1 MNSTLRLS
9 LLFLASL
16 LLSACETAPKSLKP
30 EVAQRIKRVAVVSTV
45 GDVFTRTYIGV
56 TVFGNEREERKVP
69 EWRLNRI
76 YEEQMAAELRK
87 LAGMTVVDAAY
98 PAASFAPVN
107 GEGDP
112 DWKVITKAVKA
123 HCAENALDGVFV
135 LAKGYRS
142 HGVAVFASRHPQR
155 RGAGLSLSAN
165 LALLDC
171 ATGFPLALRRPFIGV
186 NENGYPLPP
195 SMALPE
201 SWPWY
206 GKWEPQIYDE
216 AGAALVKL
224 GASAWGP
231 TLTAMMTPTK

>member
-1 MNSTLRLS
+1 MNPTFRLS
-9 LLFLASL
+9 LLFFVSF
-16 LLSACETAPKSLKP
+16 LLSACETAPKSIKP
-30 EVAQRIKRVAVVSTV
+30 DVAQRVKRVAVVSTV
-45 GDVFTRTYIGV
+45 GDVFTRTYIGI
-56 TVFGNEREERKVP
+56 TVFGNEHEVRKVP
-69 EWRLNRI
+69 EWRIDRT
-76 YEEQMAAELRK
+76 YEEQLAVELRRRP
-87 LAGMTVVDAAY
+87 GMTVVDAAY
-98 PAASFAPVN
+98 PAAAFALVN

-112 DWKVITKAVKA
+112 EWKAIAAAVKT
-123 HCAENALDGVFV
+123 HCAANALDGVFV

-155 RGAGLSLSAN
+155 HGAGISLSAN

-171 ATGFPLALRRPFIGV
+171 ATAAPLAVRRPFTGI
-186 NENGYPLPP
+186 NENNYPLPP
-195 SMALPE
+195 SMPLPE